1 MKRDEPISICKAFG
15 IILMVIGHANCPSP
29 LSSFLYEFHM
39 PLFFIAAGYFF
50 SLKYLDDEATF
61 VKKRVKGLYVPFL
74 KWSVLFLAIHNL
86 MFKTGILNEQ
96 YGNAAGGVTHPYS
109 WHQIQQNL
117 WTMVCAMGGYDQFLN
132 GAFWFFRGLFVA
144 SIAYLVL
151 FKITDSLIG
160 RLYITKNKRNKDY
173 ENTGHIIENEQPKV
187 YRTLVI
193 PVIICVTVLVVQSW
207 KTLEGLKIINLIQGG
222 NREIM
227 GIFFFG
233 CGFIFRQ
240 LKDKYRVT
248 WLATI
253 VSATVVYLFSRFAP
267 SSMGW
272 RMDFN
277 GFIALPLP
285 AICGFLMTYNISD
298 WFARHDGRVKDFLVF
313 CGNNTMCI
321 FVFHIAAYKV
331 VSLIKIWYYGLDYLQ
346 IGCHMVIHEY
356 SDMDHF
362 WILYSMAGVGIPLA
376 WTWAYRKISTLIRS
390 SIS

>member
-1 MKRDEPISICKAFG
+1 MKRDETISICKAFG
-15 IILMVIGHANCPSP
+15 IILMVIGHANCPGP

-61 VKKRVKGLYVPFL
+61 VKKRVKGLYIPFL

-173 ENTGHIIENEQPKV
+173 ENTGHIIENEQPEV

-285 AICGFLMTYNISD
+285 AIYGFLMTYNISD

>member
-1 MKRDEPISICKAFG
+1 MKRDETISICKAFG
-15 IILMVIGHANCPSP
+15 IILMVIGHANCPGP

-61 VKKRVKGLYVPFL
+61 VKKRVKGLYIPFL

-109 WHQIQQNL
+109 WHQIQHNL

-173 ENTGHIIENEQPKV
+173 ENTGHIIENEQPEV